1 MFEKFEMQFTTFT
14 AVAAPYEPVN
24 VDTDQIIPA
33 RFLKFPRSDGYGKFL
48 FHDVRED
55 PAFVLNRAPFDKAR
69 ILVANANFGC
79 GSSREGAAY
88 AFYDCGFRSVIAP
101 SFGDIFFN
109 NCLKNGIMP
118 VRLPEEICAN
128 LRKVLLKRPGSEL
141 TVDLVAQEGAAR
153 AVMDEVAVDIEQ
165 GPAVLALD
173 DGMALPDL
181 VEQGTRCSA
190 HCAVLSCAMKASRIS
205 DAVAGQTSPRL
216 ITWVRARSSAPMR

>member
-1 MFEKFEMQFTTFT
+1 MAETFT
-14 AVAAPYEPVN
+14 ALTAIAAPYEPVN

-109 NCLKNGIMP
+109 NCLKNGIVP

-128 LRKVLLKRPGSEL
+128 LRKELLKRPGSEL
-141 TVDLVAQEGAAR
+141 TVDLVAQEIRDGGRTHPFSVDPFYREMLLKGVDEIGLTLSLAAEIEAFEKAYAEAAPW
-153 AVMDEVAVDIEQ
+153 AV
-165 GPAVLALD
+165 
-173 DGMALPDL
+173 
-181 VEQGTRCSA
+181 R
-190 HCAVLSCAMKASRIS
+190 
-205 DAVAGQTSPRL
+205 
-216 ITWVRARSSAPMR
+216 